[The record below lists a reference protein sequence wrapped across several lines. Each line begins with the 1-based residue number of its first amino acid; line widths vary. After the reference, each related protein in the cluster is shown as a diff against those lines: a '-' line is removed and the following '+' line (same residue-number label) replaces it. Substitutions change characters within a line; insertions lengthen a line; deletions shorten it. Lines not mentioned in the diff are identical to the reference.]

1 MIKRSS
7 CIQCTIILYAITCN
21 TKGTVHVDAAA
32 LRMNQYVLLIPTDGE
47 LKHVR
52 VVPQTDAKK
61 CAKGTPEE
69 TDFLNLCFTYDHA
82 GEENSDH
89 FCVTVS

>member
-1 MIKRSS
+1 MFVRK
-7 CIQCTIILYAITCN
+7 
-21 TKGTVHVDAAA
+21 DAAT
-32 LRMNQYVLLIPTDGE
+32 LRMNQNVLLIPTDGE

-82 GEENSDH
+82 GEENSDQ